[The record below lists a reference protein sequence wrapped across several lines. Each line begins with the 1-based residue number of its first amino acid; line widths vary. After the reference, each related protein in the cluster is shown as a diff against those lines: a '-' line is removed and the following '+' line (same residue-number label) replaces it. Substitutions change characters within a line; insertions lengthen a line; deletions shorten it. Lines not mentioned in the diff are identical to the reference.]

1 MTSPFSDVYRFRP
14 LAHAV
19 AEVGRRSLAFT
30 LFAVLSATV
39 FLSLISCMS
48 AMAQSPSDSSVSP
61 TDASAV
67 TALVGGTVIRME
79 EASIED
85 AVVLVDGDAIQAV
98 GTREEVAIPDAAQV
112 VDVSGRYVMPGMVDG
127 HIHFFQSGGLY
138 TRPDVLD
145 LREARPYE
153 EEVAMIRNRI
163 PDTFRR
169 YLASG
174 VTSVVDAGG
183 PMWNLD
189 VRTRADTTAMAP
201 TVVTAGPLI
210 SSVDPT
216 ELTVD
221 DKPILQ
227 ITDPEAAR
235 DEVRRQID
243 AGVDIVKV
251 WYITRLAG
259 PAAYRPVV
267 EAVIDEAHGRD
278 TRVAVHATQLE
289 TARVAVELGADILVH
304 SVVDER
310 VDDAFVQALL
320 DGDVIYVPT
329 LMVGERYG
337 EAFSQTLDL
346 TVAEHRLG
354 QKDVIASLFDLQTLP
369 DSLVPDRLERR
380 IEDRPAVP
388 SDSVAIDNL
397 RRVHEAGVTIAAG
410 TDAGNIGTLHG
421 PSLSREF
428 QLMRSAGMTPA
439 EVLRTATA
447 GGARLMGRSDLG
459 RIEPGMQADLAVV
472 RGNPLDNLQ
481 NAFEVDAVMRRGQ
494 LFSATSLLPPTPTD
508 PVQQQ
513 LNAYNARDLEGFLDA
528 YADSVKIYRYP
539 NKLGTTGVEA
549 MRETYAGLFDR
560 APNLFAHVTQR
571 MVQGAIVIDEERV
584 YGLSDTPLRA
594 IAIYHVNA
602 NGKIDRV
609 EFVQ

>member
-1 MTSPFSDVYRFRP
+1 
-14 LAHAV
+14 
-19 AEVGRRSLAFT
+19 
-30 LFAVLSATV
+30 
-39 FLSLISCMS
+39 
-48 AMAQSPSDSSVSP
+48 
-61 TDASAV
+61 
-67 TALVGGTVIRME
+67 
-79 EASIED
+79 
-85 AVVLVDGDAIQAV
+85 
-98 GTREEVAIPDAAQV
+98 
-112 VDVSGRYVMPGMVDG
+112 
-127 HIHFFQSGGLY
+127 
-138 TRPDVLD
+138 
-145 LREARPYE
+145 
-153 EEVAMIRNRI
+153 
-163 PDTFRR
+163 
-169 YLASG
+169 
-174 VTSVVDAGG
+174 
-183 PMWNLD
+183 
-189 VRTRADTTAMAP
+189 MAP

-227 ITDPEAAR
+227 ITDPEVAR
-235 DEVRRQID
+235 EEVRRQIE
-243 AGVDIVKV
+243 AGVDIVKI
-251 WYITRLAG
+251 WYITGLSG
-259 PAAYRPVV
+259 PEAYRPVV
-267 EAVIDEAHGRD
+267 EAVIDEAHDRD

-304 SVVDER
+304 SVVDAP
-310 VDDAFVQALL
+310 VDEAFVQALL
-320 DGDVIYVPT
+320 DGGVIYVPT

-337 EAFSQTLDL
+337 ETFSQTLDL

-428 QLMRSAGMTPA
+428 ALMRSAGLTPA

-459 RIEPGMQADLAVV
+459 RIEPGMQADLAIV

-494 LFSATSLLPPTPTD
+494 LFPAKALLPPTATA

-528 YADSVKIYRYP
+528 YADSVEIYRYP
-539 NKLGTTGVEA
+539 NEPSSTGIEA
-549 MRETYAGLFDR
+549 MRGTYAGLFDR

-584 YGLSDTPLRA
+584 YGLSNTPLRA
-594 IAIYHVNA
+594 IAIYHINA
-602 NGKIDRV
+602 DGKIDRV
-609 EFVQ
+609 EFIQ